1 MPRYFRKRVD
11 DTITSGFNPYQTWLI
26 VVWYFNYVY
35 IYVYIYIYRIYYIVN
50 FMEIRTS
57 DVFDVTYKHV
67 LCSVL
72 QYRHWILQIFNVDF
86 VDVIQC
92 CFIREKEAYLVGQF
106 SLLCSTIFA
115 ISIFCWI

>member
-1 MPRYFRKRVD
+1 
-11 DTITSGFNPYQTWLI
+11 
-26 VVWYFNYVY
+26 
-35 IYVYIYIYRIYYIVN
+35 
-50 FMEIRTS
+50 MEIRTW

-92 CFIREKEAYLVGQF
+92 CLIREKEAYLVGQL
-106 SLLCSTIFA
+106 SL
-115 ISIFCWI
+115 